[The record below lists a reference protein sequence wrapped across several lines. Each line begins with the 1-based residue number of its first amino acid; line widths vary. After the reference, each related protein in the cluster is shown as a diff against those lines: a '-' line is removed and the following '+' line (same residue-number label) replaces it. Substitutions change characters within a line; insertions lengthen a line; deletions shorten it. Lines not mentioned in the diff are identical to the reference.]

1 MEDFGGMSRDFFN
14 QLPALDAFSDVLQFE
29 AYRTAPADW
38 SLVITDVQGS
48 TKAIEAG
55 LYKHVNALG
64 AASIAAVRNSVP
76 EVSVPFVFGGD
87 GATLLVP
94 DDLLEAVARALLRVQ
109 ITARTVFDLGLRI
122 GAVSVGELG
131 EDGFDVR
138 VARYQASTS
147 IHLAMFAGTGVA
159 EAERRIKSEEV
170 GERYAFSGEPDEQA
184 DLTGFHCRWK
194 PIQAQKDH
202 VVSLMVRTV
211 DSNPGASGL
220 VYNRVLEG
228 LNRVLKGEDGR
239 PVSPESLRLTL
250 KKKWLQVEAHMH
262 ADSTRGVAHFKVLIG
277 AYTGVVLGWFLM
289 KFGIDA
295 KGFPG
300 SRYKEQVTANSDFRK
315 FDDTLRMVVDITREQ
330 VADIRTLL
338 EAEYEKRAIF
348 FGTHV
353 ADSALITCVIERF
366 EGEHFHFIDGDNG
379 GYALA
384 AKEMKAQMKRD
395 KDAAV
400 PGS

>member
-1 MEDFGGMSRDFFN
+1 MSLDFFD
-14 QLPALDAFSDVLQFE
+14 QLPVLDAFSDVLQFDV
-29 AYRTAPADW
+29 YRQAPKGW

-64 AASIAAVRNSVP
+64 AASIAAVRNAVS
-76 EVSVPFVFGGD
+76 EVSLPFVFGGD

-94 DDLLEAVARALLRVQ
+94 DEQLETVARALLRVQ
-109 ITARTVFDLGLRI
+109 ITARKVFDLGLRI
-122 GAVSVGELG
+122 GAVSVAELA
-131 EDGFDVR
+131 EDGFDVQ
-138 VARYQASTS
+138 VARYQASEH
-147 IHLAMFAGTGVA
+147 IYLAMFAGTGVA
-159 EAERRIKSEEV
+159 EAERRIKSEEI
-170 GERYAFSGEPDEQA
+170 GERYAFKGEPGEHA
-184 DLTGFHCRWK
+184 DLSGFHCRWS
-194 PIQAQKDH
+194 PIHARKDH
-202 VVSLMVRTV
+202 VVSLMVRTI
-211 DSNPGASGL
+211 DSDPVASGL

-228 LNRVLKGEDGR
+228 LNRVLQGEDGR

-250 KKKWLQVEAHMH
+250 KKKWLQVEAHMG
-262 ADSTRGVAHFKVLIG
+262 AEAAGGLAHFKALLR
-277 AYTGVVLGWFLM
+277 AYRAVVFGWFLM
-289 KFGIDA
+289 RFGIDA
-295 KGFPG
+295 GGFPG
-300 SRYKEQVTANSDFRK
+300 SRYKGQVTANSDFRK

-330 VADIRTLL
+330 VAELRTLL
-338 EAEYEKRAIF
+338 EAEHEKRAIF

-366 EGEHFHFIDGDNG
+366 EGAHFHFIDGDNG

-395 KDAAV
+395 RSAAV

>member
-1 MEDFGGMSRDFFN
+1 VEANDGMSRDFFD
-14 QLPALDAFSDVLQFE
+14 QLPVLEAFSDVLQFE
-29 AYRTAPADW
+29 AYRLAPADW

-76 EVSVPFVFGGD
+76 EVSLPFVFGGD

-94 DDLLEAVARALLRVQ
+94 DEFLEPVARALLRVQ
-109 ITARTVFDLGLRI
+109 ITAKAVFDLGLRI
-122 GAVSVGELG
+122 GAVSVGELA
-131 EDGFDVR
+131 EDGHEVR
-138 VARYQASTS
+138 VARYKASEN
-147 IHLAMFAGTGVA
+147 IHLAMFAGTGVS
-159 EAERRIKSEEV
+159 EAERRIKSEEI
-170 GERYAFSGEPDEQA
+170 GERYAFSGEPDEHA
-184 DLTGFHCRWK
+184 DLSGFQCRWT
-194 PIQAQKDH
+194 PIQAKKDH

-211 DSNPGASGL
+211 DSDPVASAL
-220 VYNRVLEG
+220 IYNRVLEG

-239 PVSPESLRLTL
+239 PVSPDSLNLTL
-250 KKKWLQVEAHMH
+250 KKKWLQVEAHVGTG
-262 ADSTRGVAHFKVLIG
+262 STGGFAHFKAILE
-277 AYTGVVLGWFLM
+277 AYLGVAFGWIVM
-289 KFGIDA
+289 KLGIDT
-295 KGFPG
+295 KDFPG

-315 FDDTLRMVVDITREQ
+315 FDDTLRMVVDITKEQ

-338 EAEYEKRAIF
+338 ETEYEKRAIY

-366 EGEHFHFIDGDNG
+366 EGEHYHFIDGDNG

-395 KDAAV
+395 REAAV